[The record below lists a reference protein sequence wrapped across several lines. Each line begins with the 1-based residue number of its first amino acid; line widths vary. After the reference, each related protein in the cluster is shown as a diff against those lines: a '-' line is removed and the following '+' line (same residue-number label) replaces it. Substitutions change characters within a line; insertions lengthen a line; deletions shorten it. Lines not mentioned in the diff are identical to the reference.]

1 MYSTIHKRPL
11 TGQQQ
16 KQATLLMLVSCLCS
30 APFIR
35 YSRLVIASVLNV
47 TQRAPNNGNVFL
59 FSFLNKQQK
68 KKLLK
73 SNIRRMM

>member
-11 TGQQQ
+11 TGQQQQ

-35 YSRLVIASVLNV
+35 YSRLVIASLLNV
-47 TQRAPNNGNVFL
+47 TQRARNNGNVFL
-59 FSFLNKQQK
+59 VSFLNKQK
-68 KKLLK
+68 KKVVEK
-73 SNIRRMM
+73 